1 MKVIIFTVKESTEF
15 GDRKVAEKVILTD
28 KDIDILVE
36 AKKLFPETMTVVF
49 YNHGVIECNKD
60 YTYIDVD
67 IKNVDFLLL
76 SCLTEKGDV

>member
-1 MKVIIFTVKESTEF
+1 MKVIIFTVKEYTEF
-15 GDRKVAEKVILTD
+15 GDREVTEKVILTD

-36 AKKLFPETMTVVF
+36 AKKLFPETMPVVF
-49 YNHGVIECNKD
+49 YNHGVIKCNKD

-76 SCLTEKGDV
+76 NCFTENAL